1 MSGMTTKDFGFV
13 QQHSAWQ
20 YVRGYVDYWATTFNM
35 IYYVHRYVDKNRSF
49 AFDDF
54 EVFDE

>member
-1 MSGMTTKDFGFV
+1 MTTKDFGFV

-35 IYYVHRYVDKNRSF
+35 KNYVRRYVDKTDPPRLTT
-49 AFDDF
+49 
-54 EVFDE
+54 